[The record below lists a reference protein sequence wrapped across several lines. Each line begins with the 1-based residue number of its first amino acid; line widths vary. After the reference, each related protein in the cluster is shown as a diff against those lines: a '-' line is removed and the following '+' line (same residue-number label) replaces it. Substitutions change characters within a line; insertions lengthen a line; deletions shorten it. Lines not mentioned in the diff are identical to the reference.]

1 MPPWGQLGDILWHCD
16 ALDVSAERLTSP
28 NAEVGHGRNS
38 SVVRQGLKYAKV
50 GFPLLVFSLEQT
62 DINLCVPTKDYADG
76 CPWATSSHPCRHS
89 LGVPYVPHLG
99 HSIQLFLAPSLF
111 PGVKFLPV
119 VCP

>member
-62 DINLCVPTKDYADG
+62 DINLCVPYADG
-76 CPWATSSHPCRHS
+76 CP
-89 LGVPYVPHLG
+89 
-99 HSIQLFLAPSLF
+99 
-111 PGVKFLPV
+111 
-119 VCP
+119 